1 MSYRGHYA
9 DAFSS
14 WSTPISCAYDTTLLA
29 SRNHAEKSSVRT
41 NHFIFGVAVGVDE
54 GLVFSDDLLPVL
66 VRSNDCTAIFI
77 SARPGGNENHR
88 RNLLVDSR

>member
-9 DAFSS
+9 DDFSS
-14 WSTPISCAYDTTLLA
+14 WSTPISCACGTSVSV
-29 SRNHAEKSSVRT
+29 SRKYREYGSVET
-41 NHFIFGVAVGVDE
+41 HHFVFGVAVGVNE
-54 GLVFSDDLLPVL
+54 GLIFGDDLLPVL